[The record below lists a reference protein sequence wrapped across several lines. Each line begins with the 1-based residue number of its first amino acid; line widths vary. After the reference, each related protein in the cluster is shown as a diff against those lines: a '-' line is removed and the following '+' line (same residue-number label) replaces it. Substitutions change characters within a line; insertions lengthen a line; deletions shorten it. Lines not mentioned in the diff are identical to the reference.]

1 METLDVRRPGRP
13 RGSTRARGSPRGRA
27 ATRMT
32 ASTSLREKPRDVLP
46 GNRQAD
52 PQPNHSPT
60 AATSTLRVRSRTK
73 GRVRYDRM
81 PTGEVVASIIQDE
94 PGCIT
99 SSPTTTRATSSAE
112 SGSRRGRVTTESSCV
127 LPEDYPVNQSNVTVV
142 VEEAHRAT
150 QSMRILLTS
159 MREELRRAGGLS
171 DDGAMWTNVQLS
183 QRRNVAHRLA
193 VAYQSYRKSI
203 HDIEN
208 LRFRDGN
215 SPTANSGVNSRPPSG
230 VIVLTSDSDNSSVT
244 QRGRHFSTRHRHVKA
259 DSGSS
264 SSNIVIDLTE

>member
-1 METLDVRRPGRP
+1 METLGERRPGRP
-13 RGSTRARGSPRGRA
+13 RGSPRGRA

-32 ASTSLREKPRDVLP
+32 ASTSLGEKSQDVLP
-46 GNRQAD
+46 GIRQAS
-52 PQPNHSPT
+52 PQPNHSLT
-60 AATSTLRVRSRTK
+60 AGASLPRVRSRTK

-99 SSPTTTRATSSAE
+99 TSPTTARAAE
-112 SGSRRGRVTTESSCV
+112 SGSRRGRVTTEASCA

-171 DDGAMWTNVQLS
+171 DDGAMWTNVQRT
-183 QRRNVAHRLA
+183 QRRNIAHRLA

-203 HDIEN
+203 HDIEH

-215 SPTANSGVNSRPPSG
+215 STTGISTTGNSSASSRPASS
-230 VIVLTSDSDNSSVT
+230 VVVLTSDSENSSVT
-244 QRGRHFSTRHRHVKA
+244 QRGRHISTRQRYVKPA
-259 DSGSS
+259 SS
-264 SSNIVIDLTE
+264 SSSIVIDLTE

>member
-1 METLDVRRPGRP
+1 MRMSAAAGMKQKPQDMLPSIRQPGP
-13 RGSTRARGSPRGRA
+13 LLNHAPTTG
-27 ATRMT
+27 
-32 ASTSLREKPRDVLP
+32 TSF
-46 GNRQAD
+46 
-52 PQPNHSPT
+52 
-60 AATSTLRVRSRTK
+60 RVRSRTK

-99 SSPTTTRATSSAE
+99 TSPTTTRRTSSVDD
-112 SGSRRGRVTTESSCV
+112 GSRRGRVSTESSCV
-127 LPEDYPVNQSNVTVV
+127 LPEDYPVNQSNVTMV

-171 DDGAMWTNVQLS
+171 NDGAMWTNIQLT
-183 QRRNVAHRLA
+183 QRRNIAQRLT

-208 LRFRDGN
+208 LRFRGGN
-215 SPTANSGVNSRPPSG
+215 STTGNSGVNSKLTSSA
-230 VIVLTSDSDNSSVT
+230 IVLTSDSDNSSAT
-244 QRGRHFSTRHRHVKA
+244 QRGRPANVRQRHVKP
-259 DSGSS
+259 GSS
-264 SSNIVIDLTE
+264 DIVIDLTD